1 MEVPIIKEIVII
13 FALSIGVL
21 LACHR
26 LKLPAVVGFLVTGVL
41 CGPHG
46 LGLVSAIDDVQNLAT
61 IGIVLLLFTVG
72 MEFSI
77 KNIVKYKYYFFGG
90 GALQVFLTLGATFL
104 ISKFVLGRPWN
115 ESIFLGFL
123 ISLSSTAIVLRALD
137 EKGESESP
145 HGRLILGILIFQDII
160 AVPMMLLVPLLAGA
174 GEEFDVNHFYQFL
187 FGIAVLLVM
196 AISAFYAVPKLL
208 YYVTRT
214 RNREL
219 FLLSILTIC
228 FAVAWITSSIGLSLS
243 LGAFLAGLIVSESE
257 YSDEAVG
264 NVLPFQEIFT
274 SFFFVSMG
282 MLLDVSFVVHQP
294 LLILAIA
301 FLVLLVKSVIAGGSA
316 LVLGMP
322 LRSAVIAGIALSQV
336 GEFAFVVAH
345 SGISL
350 GLVTDYGYQLFLAV
364 SLLTM
369 GVTPTLMYFSTFI
382 ASWIGKLPLPN
393 RIKTGF
399 HYNTGDS
406 SHGATEGHIII
417 CGFGLRGRHIARAA
431 KAAGLPYL
439 ILEMNPETV
448 KAEKSKGEPIRYGD
462 PSHPSVLVH
471 AGIRTAKTVAVV
483 INDPIASKSIV
494 KVARSLN
501 QDAYIIT
508 RTRYFQEVP
517 LMLKAGANDVIPDEF
532 GSSLEI
538 FTRILQKAEI
548 PADSLYRY
556 VDELRAEGYEALGLH
571 NRAISPPSSPSYS
584 FDSSEAKIE
593 TLSVKEGSSLIGKT
607 VFESEL
613 KKAHGLTVLVIKRQ
627 NQTIT
632 TIQAD
637 TALEVAD
644 SVVVLGSQDSLQKA
658 KQLFQAT

>member
-26 LKLPAVVGFLVTGVL
+26 LKLPVVVGFLLTGIL

-46 LGLVSAIDDVQNLAT
+46 LGLVSGIDDVQNLAT

-77 KNIVKYKYYFFGG
+77 KNIIKYKYYFFGG
-90 GALQVFLTLGATFL
+90 GMLQVFLTVAITFL
-104 ISKFVLGRPWN
+104 ISMYLLGRPWN

-123 ISLSSTAIVLRALD
+123 ISLSSTAIVLRAL
-137 EKGESESP
+137 EENGESESP

-160 AVPMMLLVPLLAGA
+160 AVPMMLLVPLLAGSS
-174 GEEFDVNHFYQFL
+174 EKFNISHLYEFI
-187 FGIAVLLVM
+187 FGITVLIVM
-196 AISAFYAVPKLL
+196 AVTAYYAVPRLL
-208 YYVTRT
+208 YLVTRT

-219 FLLSILTIC
+219 FLLSVLTIC

-243 LGAFLAGLIVSESE
+243 LGAFLAGLIVSESD

-282 MLLDVSFVVHQP
+282 MLLDVGFVVEQP
-294 LLILAIA
+294 LLIIALAL
-301 FLVLLVKSVIAGGSA
+301 FVLLLKALIAGGSA
-316 LVLGMP
+316 LILGMP
-322 LRSAVIAGIALSQV
+322 LRSAIIGGIALSQV

-350 GLVTDYGYQLFLAV
+350 GLFTDYGYQLFLAI

-369 GVTPTLMYFSTFI
+369 GLTPTCMYFSTAI
-382 ASWIGKLPLPN
+382 ASLINRLPLNN
-393 RIKTGF
+393 RIKNGL
-399 HYNTGDS
+399 HYEQTDAL
-406 SHGATEGHIII
+406 HGPALGHVII
-417 CGFGLRGRHIARAA
+417 CGFGIRGRHIARAA
-431 KAAGLPYL
+431 KAAGVPYV

-448 KAEKSKGEPIRYGD
+448 KTEKSKGEPIRYGD
-462 PSHPSVLVH
+462 PSHPSILSHV
-471 AGIRTAKTVAVV
+471 GIKTASAVAVV
-483 INDPIASKSIV
+483 INDPIASKQIV

-501 QDAYIIT
+501 QDVYVIT

-517 LMLKAGANDVIPDEF
+517 FMLKAGANDVIPDEF

-538 FTRILQKAEI
+538 FTRILQKAKM
-548 PADSLYRY
+548 PADLINRY
-556 VDELRAEGYEALGLH
+556 VDELRTEGYEALGL
-571 NRAISPPSSPSYS
+571 NNNQVLPSAYS
-584 FDSSEAKIE
+584 FDSPDAKIE
-593 TLSVKEGSSLIGKT
+593 TINVNEGSMLIGKT
-607 VFESEL
+607 ILESNL
-613 KKAHGLTVLVIKRQ
+613 KKTHGLTVLLIKRQ
-627 NQTIT
+627 NKTMTI
-632 TIQAD
+632 IQPETDLQA
-637 TALEVAD
+637 AD
-644 SVVVLGSQDSLQKA
+644 SVVLFGSADSLEKA
-658 KQLFQAT
+658 KSLFQAT

>member
-21 LACHR
+21 LLCHR
-26 LKLPAVVGFLVTGVL
+26 LKLPAVVGFLVTGIL

-46 LGLVSAIDDVQNLAT
+46 MGLVSGLEDVNNLAT

-90 GALQVFLTLGATFL
+90 GVLQVFTTLGVTFL
-104 ISKFVLGRPWN
+104 VSRYILDCPWN

-137 EKGESESP
+137 ENGETESP

-160 AVPMMLLVPLLAGA
+160 AVPMMLLVPLLAGT
-174 GEEFDVNHFYQFL
+174 GEEIDSSSFYHFLY
-187 FGIAVLLVM
+187 GITVLVVM
-196 AISAFYAVPKLL
+196 AVSAFYAVPKLL

-219 FLLSILTIC
+219 FLLSVLTVC

-282 MLLDVSFVVHQP
+282 MLLDVSFVVEQP
-294 LLILAIA
+294 FLILALA
-301 FLVLLVKSVIAGGSA
+301 LLVLGVKSLIAGGAA

-322 LRSAVIAGIALSQV
+322 LRSAIIGGIALSQV

-345 SGISL
+345 SGTSL
-350 GLVTDYGYQLFLAV
+350 GLVTDYGYQLFLSV

-369 GVTPTLMYFSTFI
+369 GVTPTIMYLSTFI
-382 ASWIGKLPLPN
+382 AAWADKLPIPK
-393 RIKTGF
+393 RILTGMQ
-399 HYNTGDS
+399 YNSEDS
-406 SHGATEGHIII
+406 SHVKTGHIII
-417 CGFGLRGRHIARAA
+417 CGFGIRGRHIARAA
-431 KAAGLPYL
+431 KAADQPYI

-448 KAEKSKGEPIRYGD
+448 KAEKHNGEPIRYGD
-462 PSHPSVLVH
+462 PSHQSVLVH

-483 INDPIASKSIV
+483 INDPLASKHIV
-494 KVARSLN
+494 KLARSLN
-501 QDAYIIT
+501 PEAYIIT

-517 LMLKAGANDVIPDEF
+517 LMLYAGANDVIPDEF

-538 FTRILQKAEI
+538 FTRILQKAQI
-548 PADSLYRY
+548 PQDLLYKY
-556 VDELRAEGYEALGLH
+556 VNELRTEGYDALGLH
-571 NRAISPPSSPSYS
+571 NYSISPPSA
-584 FDSSEAKIE
+584 FAIDSTAAKIE
-593 TLSVKEGSSLIGKT
+593 TMNIAEGSSLVGNT
-607 VFESEL
+607 VMGSEL
-613 KKAHGLTVLVIKRQ
+613 KKVHGLTVLVIKRQ
-627 NQTIT
+627 NRTIT
-632 TIQAD
+632 AIQAD
-637 TALEVAD
+637 TDFQAAD
-644 SVVVLGSQDSLQKA
+644 SVVVVGSPECLTKA
-658 KQLFQAT
+658 KYLFQAT

>member
-1 MEVPIIKEIVII
+1 MEVPIIKEIVVI

-21 LACHR
+21 LVCHR
-26 LKLPAVVGFLVTGVL
+26 LKLPPVVGFLVTGVL

-46 LGLVSAIDDVQNLAT
+46 LGLVSAIDDVHDLAT

-77 KNIVKYKYYFFGG
+77 KNIIKYKYYFFGG
-90 GALQVFLTLGATFL
+90 GALQVFLTLGTIFL
-104 ISKFVLGRPWN
+104 ISLLALNRPWN
-115 ESIFLGFL
+115 ESVFLGFL

-137 EKGESESP
+137 EKGETESP

-160 AVPMMLLVPLLAGA
+160 AVPMMLLVPLLAGV
-174 GEEFDVNHFYQFL
+174 GEGLDLNHFYQFL
-187 FGIAVLLVM
+187 LRITVLIVM
-196 AISAFYAVPKLL
+196 AVSAFYAVPRLL

-214 RNREL
+214 RNSEL

-228 FAVAWITSSIGLSLS
+228 FAVAWITSSVGLSLS

-257 YSDEAVG
+257 YSDEAVS
-264 NVLPFQEIFT
+264 NVLPFEEIFT

-294 LLILAIA
+294 FLILAIA
-301 FLVLLVKSVIAGGSA
+301 VLVLLIKSLIASGSA

-322 LRSAVIAGIALSQV
+322 LRSAVIAGLALSQV

-345 SGISL
+345 SGINL

-382 ASWIGKLPLPN
+382 ASWLGKFPLPN
-393 RIKTGF
+393 RIKTGLNY
-399 HYNTGDS
+399 HMIDS
-406 SHGATEGHIII
+406 SHGKITGHIII
-417 CGFGLRGRHIARAA
+417 CGFGLRGRHLARAA
-431 KAAGLPYL
+431 KTAGVPYL

-448 KAEKSKGEPIRYGD
+448 KSEKSKGEPIRYGD
-462 PSHPSVLVH
+462 SSHPSVLIH
-471 AGIRTAKTVAVV
+471 AGIRTAKTIAVV
-483 INDPIASKSIV
+483 INDPIASKHIV

-501 QDAYIIT
+501 SDVYIIT

-517 LMLKAGANDVIPDEF
+517 LMLQAGANDVIPDEF

-538 FTRILQKAEI
+538 FTRVLQKAELSQ
-548 PADSLYRY
+548 DVLYKY
-556 VDELRAEGYEALGLH
+556 VDDLRAEGYKALGLH
-571 NRAISPPSSPSYS
+571 NRSINPPSPYPI
-584 FDSSEAKIE
+584 DAKDAKIE
-593 TLSVKEGSSLIGKT
+593 TLNVAEGSILIGKT

-613 KKAHGLTVLVIKRQ
+613 KKSHGLTVLMIKRQ

-632 TIQAD
+632 SIQAD
-637 TALEVAD
+637 TPIQLSD
-644 SVVVLGSQDSLQKA
+644 SIVVIGSPDSLQKA
-658 KQLFQAT
+658 KTLF

>member
-26 LKLPAVVGFLVTGVL
+26 LKLPAVVGFLVTGIL

-77 KNIVKYKYYFFGG
+77 KNIIKYKYYFFGG
-90 GALQVFLTLGATFL
+90 GVLQVFLTLGLTLL
-104 ISKFVLGRPWN
+104 ISRYAMERPWN

-137 EKGESESP
+137 ENGETESP
-145 HGRLILGILIFQDII
+145 HGRLILGILIFQDIV
-160 AVPMMLLVPLLAGA
+160 AVPMMLLVPLLAGS
-174 GEEFDVNHFYQFL
+174 GEEFNLSHVYHFLY
-187 FGIAVLLVM
+187 GIGVLLIM
-196 AISAFYAVPKLL
+196 AISAFYAVPWLL
-208 YYVTRT
+208 YFVTRT

-294 LLILAIA
+294 FLIMSIA
-301 FLVLLVKSVIAGGSA
+301 LFVLFFKAVIAGGSA
-316 LVLGMP
+316 LILGMP
-322 LRSAVIAGIALSQV
+322 LRSAIIGGIALSQV

-345 SGISL
+345 SGITL

-369 GVTPTLMYFSTFI
+369 GVTPSLMYCSNII
-382 ASWIGKLPLPN
+382 ASYADKLPLPN
-393 RIKTGF
+393 RLKTGLQ
-399 HYNTGDS
+399 YKLTDS
-406 SHGATEGHIII
+406 SHGPATGHVII
-417 CGFGLRGRHIARAA
+417 CGFGIRGRHIARAA
-431 KAAGLPYL
+431 KAANMPYL

-448 KAEKSKGEPIRYGD
+448 KAEKLKGEPIRYGD

-471 AGIRTAKTVAVV
+471 AGIRTASTVAVV
-483 INDPIASKSIV
+483 INDPIASKHIV
-494 KVARSLN
+494 KLARSLN
-501 QDAYIIT
+501 VNAYIIT

-538 FTRILQKAEI
+538 FTRILQKASI
-548 PADSLYRY
+548 PLDTLYRF
-556 VDELRAEGYEALGLH
+556 VDELRTEGYEALGLQ
-571 NRAISPPSSPSYS
+571 NRAIKPNSNFSIESP
-584 FDSSEAKIE
+584 EVKIE
-593 TLSVKEGSSLIGKT
+593 TLSLNEGSTLIGKT
-607 VFESEL
+607 IFESEL
-613 KKAHGLTVLVIKRQ
+613 KKAHGLTVLMIKRQ
-627 NQTIT
+627 NGTISLIHPET
-632 TIQAD
+632 DLQAS
-637 TALEVAD
+637 D
-644 SVVVLGSQDSLQKA
+644 SVVLFGSHDNLQKA
-658 KQLFQAT
+658 KNLFQAT